1 MVVILMGP
9 MGSGKSTLGKRLAA
23 RLGWRFIEGDAYHPE
38 ANIRKMRSGMPLED
52 GERWP
57 WLDALRVEIASS
69 LARGEHAVLACS
81 ALKHAYRVRLGVD
94 QDTVRTVYLK
104 GSFERLRRN
113 LAGRRHSYMND
124 DLLRSQLDTLEEPRD
139 GFTVEVRGKPEEM
152 VEQILG
158 MLPIR

>member
-9 MGSGKSTLGKRLAA
+9 MGSGKSTLGKRLAE

-81 ALKHAYRVRLGVD
+81 ALKEAYRVRLGVD

-104 GSFERLRRN
+104 GSFEQLRRN

-124 DLLRSQLDTLEEPRD
+124 DLLRSQLDTLEEPRG
-139 GFTVEVRGKPEEM
+139 GFTVEVRGDPDDM
-152 VEQILG
+152 VERILG
-158 MLPIR
+158 MLPIP